1 MTLLS
6 QGRESVVSPAALPS
20 TGSMAC
26 IKAEA
31 GFLGSAKAGSPII
44 VMKSGEVVGMI
55 KRAGEWTLLGLGGVD
70 EEMGGEGV
78 AAGVISDPT
87 NARALYQ
94 GDPYQPLVVD
104 VDDLISLNGDN
115 PCRPIRMSN
124 FALDLPLLQYL
135 SEHTGKQ
142 LIGIHA
148 LKRLVEELVNTEKR
162 LERARKAGKAALAG
176 GVASALLKPRAYE
189 HQNNR

>member
-1 MTLLS
+1 
-6 QGRESVVSPAALPS
+6 
-20 TGSMAC
+20 
-26 IKAEA
+26 
-31 GFLGSAKAGSPII
+31 
-44 VMKSGEVVGMI
+44 
-55 KRAGEWTLLGLGGVD
+55 
-70 EEMGGEGV
+70 MGGEGV